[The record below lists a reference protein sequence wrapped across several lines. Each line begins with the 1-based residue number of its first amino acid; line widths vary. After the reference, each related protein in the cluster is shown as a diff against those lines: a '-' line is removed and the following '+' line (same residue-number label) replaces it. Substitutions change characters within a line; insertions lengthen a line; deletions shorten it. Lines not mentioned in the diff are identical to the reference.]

1 VRAVIASADI
11 AGVLNDIVTGAI
23 ALTSSI
29 GTTFHGSDRNLSAR
43 QLWVAFASEVSG
55 RVHIDA
61 GASKILVGGT
71 VSLLPAG
78 VTQADGDF
86 ESGDTIEIISHDGL
100 AIARGSTS
108 MSSAQVA
115 QSIGRRSTEL
125 EDGFPQVVVH
135 RDALVLLPR

>member
-1 VRAVIASADI
+1 
-11 AGVLNDIVTGAI
+11 
-23 ALTSSI
+23 
-29 GTTFHGSDRNLSAR
+29 
-43 QLWVAFASEVSG
+43 
-55 RVHIDA
+55 
-61 GASKILVGGT
+61 

-86 ESGDTIEIISHDGL
+86 ESGDTIEIISHDGV